1 VFPDGSFDGFV
12 QLVQGTNRLRIT
24 ALGDAAGRATLEREV
39 RYVPPLEPDPAEI
52 EAFRERLRARTAE
65 TDLGVRARQGESPE
79 GLGRDLEVEVEEE

>member
-1 VFPDGSFDGFV
+1 
-12 QLVQGTNRLRIT
+12 
-24 ALGDAAGRATLEREV
+24 V
-39 RYVPPLEPDPAEI
+39 RYVPPLEPDPAES